1 MKQLSIYS
9 RQKHYSKKDV
19 TISIGQNDRVNIT
32 FRNNSW
38 KHITDNEYI
47 RIWAVN
53 GCLKFGDGLKEK
65 RGKKYKLFMSAK
77 CPTTRY
83 INFKGYVMPE
93 AFKIIE
99 RNLKHNDAYSFDLAD
114 LEEFEPCE
122 KTDIT
127 NLVYSHDPV
136 NELIPETVPTDS
148 IKGVRREGDYTVVKF
163 DLAKLPRDARR
174 AVFESMPKDGLV
186 ESCLLLLDRLE
197 EAVAAASEEGA
208 E

>member
-9 RQKHYSKKDV
+9 RQKHHSNKDV

-38 KHITDNEYI
+38 QEITDNDYI

-83 INFKGYVMPE
+83 VNFKSYVMPE

-99 RNLKHNDAYSFDLAD
+99 RNLGHKDAYSFDLAE
-114 LEEFEPCE
+114 LEESAPCE
-122 KTDIT
+122 KTNIT

-136 NELIPETVPTDS
+136 GDIIPENVPRDA
-148 IKGVRREGDYTVVKF
+148 IKDVRREADGTVLKF
-163 DLAKLPRDARR
+163 DLAKLPHDARR
-174 AVFESMPKDGLV
+174 AVFESMTKDGLV
-186 ESCLLLLDRLE
+186 ESCLLLLERLE
-197 EAVAAASEEGA
+197 AVVKEAAK
-208 E
+208 

>member
-9 RQKHYSKKDV
+9 RQKHHSKKDV

-32 FRNNSW
+32 FRNESW
-38 KHITDNEYI
+38 KQITDNDYI

-77 CPTTRY
+77 CTTARY
-83 INFKGYVMPE
+83 IHFTREIMPD
-93 AFKIIE
+93 AFAIIE
-99 RNLKHNDAYSFDLAD
+99 RNLGHKDSYSFDVAEL
-114 LEEFEPCE
+114 LEPETVAAPCE

-127 NLVYSHDPV
+127 DLVYSRDPV
-136 NELIPETVPTDS
+136 GDLIPEDVPRDA
-148 IKGVRREGDYTVVKF
+148 IKDVRRDLDGTVIRF

-174 AVFESMPKDGLV
+174 AVFESMTKDGLV

-197 EAVAAASEEGA
+197 AAVKEAA

>member
-9 RQKHYSKKDV
+9 RQKHYSKKDI

-38 KHITDNEYI
+38 RHITDNDYI
-47 RIWAVN
+47 RLWAVN

-114 LEEFEPCE
+114 LEGFAPCE
-122 KTDIT
+122 KTNIT
-127 NLVYSHDPV
+127 DLVYSHDPV
-136 NELIPETVPTDS
+136 GDLIPEDTQATTIGGTKHPD
-148 IKGVRREGDYTVVKF
+148 DMPVVKF
-163 DLAKLPRDARR
+163 YLLDLPRDARR
-174 AVFESMPKDGLV
+174 AVFEAMTKDALV
-186 ESCLLLLDRLE
+186 DACLKLLEKLEKSTE
-197 EAVAAASEEGA
+197 EAA